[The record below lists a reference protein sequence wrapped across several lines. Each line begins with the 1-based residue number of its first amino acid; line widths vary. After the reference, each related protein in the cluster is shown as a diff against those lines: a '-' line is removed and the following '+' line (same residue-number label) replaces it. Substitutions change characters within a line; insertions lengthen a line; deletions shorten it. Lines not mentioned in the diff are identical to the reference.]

1 MTKSTLHQTDAKLS
15 LFCHGWR
22 LSKATKVTAS
32 LAAGTACRPGI
43 QEVCRAFMQLE
54 WRDSRQT
61 RSGLFRKP
69 GKSTKGDLM
78 MAIESHLA
86 TLEKKHG
93 ALEQEISE
101 AIASPAMDDLHVA
114 SLKRKKLMLKEQ
126 IEKLRSQVT
135 RH

>member
-1 MTKSTLHQTDAKLS
+1 MDAAVEGDKHYRILGS
-15 LFCHGWR
+15 RDCVFG
-22 LSKATKVTAS
+22 
-32 LAAGTACRPGI
+32 PEI
-43 QEVCRAFMQLE
+43 QEMCRALMQVE
-54 WRDSRQT
+54 WRDGGQT
-61 RSGLFRKP
+61 RSTPFRKS

-101 AIASPAMDDLHVA
+101 ALASPAMDDLHVA
-114 SLKRKKLMLKEQ
+114 SLKRKKLMLKDQ

>member
-1 MTKSTLHQTDAKLS
+1 
-15 LFCHGWR
+15 
-22 LSKATKVTAS
+22 
-32 LAAGTACRPGI
+32 
-43 QEVCRAFMQLE
+43 
-54 WRDSRQT
+54 
-61 RSGLFRKP
+61 
-69 GKSTKGDLM
+69 M

-101 AIASPAMDDLHVA
+101 AIASPAMDDLH
-114 SLKRKKLMLKEQ
+114 KRKKLMLKDQ